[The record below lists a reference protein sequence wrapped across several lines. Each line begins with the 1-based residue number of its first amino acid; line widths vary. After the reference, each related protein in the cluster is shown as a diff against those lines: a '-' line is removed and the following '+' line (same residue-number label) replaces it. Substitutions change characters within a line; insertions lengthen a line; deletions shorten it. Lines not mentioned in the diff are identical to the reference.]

1 MAGVIDKAFGIHA
14 EAVGLRARR
23 AEVLATNLA
32 NADTPG
38 FKAKDVDFRA
48 EIERLQNNDQFR
60 GTLTT
65 THSAHIALSDGATG
79 GIETLYRNPLQRS
92 LDGNTVEGQVE
103 QAEYMRNAL
112 QMQASLRLLD
122 GRIKGLMTAIRGE

>member
-1 MAGVIDKAFGIHA
+1 MAGLIDKALGVHVD
-14 EAVGLRARR
+14 AVALRSRR

-38 FKAKDVDFRA
+38 FKARDLDFRA
-48 EIERLQNNDQFR
+48 EMERVQANQRFS

-65 THSAHIALSDGATG
+65 THAAHMALGAG
-79 GIETLYRNPLQRS
+79 VAGQAETLYRQPLQRS
-92 LDGNTVEGQVE
+92 LDGNTVEPQIE

-112 QMQASLRLLD
+112 QMQASLRFLD

>member
-1 MAGVIDKAFGIHA
+1 MAGMIDKALGLHM
-14 EAVGLRARR
+14 EATALRARR

-38 FKAKDVDFRA
+38 FKARDMDFRA
-48 EIERLQNNDQFR
+48 ELARVQNDSGFN
-60 GTLTT
+60 GALKT
-65 THSAHIALSDGATG
+65 THTAHFSLASGIAGGADL
-79 GIETLYRNPLQRS
+79 LYRQPLQRS
-92 LDGNTVEGQVE
+92 LDGNTVEPQIE

-112 QMQASLRLLD
+112 QMQASLRILD